1 MAVSKLFGARVKR
14 REDPRL
20 LTGMGKFTADL
31 RPPNCLHAVFV
42 RSSKA
47 HAKIRR
53 VNVDEAYRVEGVVKV
68 LTGADLS
75 DGLAP
80 IPCAWLIPNS
90 GLKVPRYTALA
101 VDRVRFVGEPFA
113 VVVADSYYAAVDAA
127 QLVSLEYGSMDAV
140 VNPEEAVKPGAPQ
153 LYDDIPN
160 NTAFTWRA
168 SGGEMDEAF
177 SQADHV
183 VKTKMVNSRLQP
195 TALETRG
202 AVAEYNRL
210 TGEAT
215 VYMTSQNPHVHRL
228 LLSIITGIPESKLR
242 VVAPDVGGGFGS
254 KIQCY
259 PAEAVVLHL
268 ARMTGRPVKWV
279 ETREENLKS
288 TIHGRD
294 HVQYV
299 EAAATKNGE
308 VLGLRVKSYANL
320 GAYLSTA
327 APGVPTILFGTMLSG
342 PYRIKAVSAE
352 VVGVLTNTAPVD
364 AYRGAG
370 RPEATYLLERV
381 MDLVARRV
389 GLDPAEVRSRNFIPS
404 NMFPYTAHP
413 AGLTYDSGDYHKAF
427 NRALEL
433 ADYWNMRRR
442 QAELRSKGRLVG
454 LGISSY
460 VEICGLGPSSVARAT
475 GFGLGLWESAVVR
488 VHPTGKVKVYTGAS
502 PHGQGE
508 ETTLAQVVADQLQIP
523 FEDVEIIHGDT
534 EMTPFGLGT
543 YGSRTTPVAG
553 GAIATACHKILS
565 KAKKVAAHMLEAREE
580 DIEYESGRFYVKD
593 AQDRAK
599 SFAEVAY
606 ACYAAGSN
614 ELPSGLEPGLEAS
627 VFYDPPNF
635 TFPFGT
641 HVCLTEVDPETG
653 RVSILKYVAV
663 DDCGRRIN
671 PMIVEGQIH
680 GGIAQGVAQA
690 LYEEAVYD
698 TAGNLLT
705 ASLNDY
711 LVPTAC
717 EVPSIISDETITPSP
732 SNPLGVKGV
741 GETGTIASTPAV
753 VNSVVDALSHL
764 GVLHIDMPLTHE
776 KVLNALN
783 PRRHHSGPGGT

>member
-1 MAVSKLFGARVKR
+1 
-14 REDPRL
+14 
-20 LTGMGKFTADL
+20 
-31 RPPNCLHAVFV
+31 
-42 RSSKA
+42 
-47 HAKIRR
+47 
-53 VNVDEAYRVEGVVKV
+53 
-68 LTGADLS
+68 
-75 DGLAP
+75 
-80 IPCAWLIPNS
+80 
-90 GLKVPRYTALA
+90 
-101 VDRVRFVGEPFA
+101 
-113 VVVADSYYAAVDAA
+113 
-127 QLVSLEYGSMDAV
+127 
-140 VNPEEAVKPGAPQ
+140 
-153 LYDDIPN
+153 
-160 NTAFTWRA
+160 
-168 SGGEMDEAF
+168 
-177 SQADHV
+177 
-183 VKTKMVNSRLQP
+183 
-195 TALETRG
+195 
-202 AVAEYNRL
+202 
-210 TGEAT
+210 
-215 VYMTSQNPHVHRL
+215 
-228 LLSIITGIPESKLR
+228 
-242 VVAPDVGGGFGS
+242 
-254 KIQCY
+254 
-259 PAEAVVLHL
+259 
-268 ARMTGRPVKWV
+268 
-279 ETREENLKS
+279 
-288 TIHGRD
+288 
-294 HVQYV
+294 
-299 EAAATKNGE
+299 
-308 VLGLRVKSYANL
+308 
-320 GAYLSTA
+320 
-327 APGVPTILFGTMLSG
+327 
-342 PYRIKAVSAE
+342 
-352 VVGVLTNTAPVD
+352 
-364 AYRGAG
+364 
-370 RPEATYLLERV
+370 
-381 MDLVARRV
+381 
-389 GLDPAEVRSRNFIPS
+389 
-404 NMFPYTAHP
+404 
-413 AGLTYDSGDYHKAF
+413 

-442 QAELRSKGRLVG
+442 QADLRSKGRLVG

-488 VHPTGKVKVYTGAS
+488 VHPTGKVKVYAGAS

-599 SFAEVAY
+599 SFSEVAY

-741 GETGTIASTPAV
+741 GETGIIASTPAV
-753 VNSVVDALSHL
+753 VNSVIDALSHL